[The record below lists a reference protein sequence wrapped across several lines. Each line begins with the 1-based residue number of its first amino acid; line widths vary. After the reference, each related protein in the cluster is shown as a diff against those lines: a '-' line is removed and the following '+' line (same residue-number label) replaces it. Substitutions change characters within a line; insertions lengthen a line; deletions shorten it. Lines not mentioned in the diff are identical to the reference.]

1 MKTKE
6 LSQCALLFSFLV
18 ICSKISLPIGI
29 IPISFQTMAVILLG
43 LTLTSTQILFVFTA
57 YLISGLCGL
66 PVFANGGGLA
76 YILQPSF
83 GFLLSFPIAAYVLS
97 CLRQRIP
104 FYGISMF
111 LSSLAALGIIYFIG
125 VLYMGFIF
133 HFVMALEKSIWDLL
147 TLGVLPFILNDVV
160 SIGIACVI
168 AMRLP
173 SLHSSVRK
181 QTN

>member
-1 MKTKE
+1 MWSTR
-6 LSQCALLFSFLV
+6 
-18 ICSKISLPIGI
+18 ICEWWWIGI
-29 IPISFQTMAVILLG
+29 CIA
-43 LTLTSTQILFVFTA
+43 
-57 YLISGLCGL
+57 
-66 PVFANGGGLA
+66 
-76 YILQPSF
+76 QPSF
-83 GFLLSFPIAAYVLS
+83 GFLLSFPIAAYALS

-147 TLGVLPFILNDVV
+147 ALGVLPFILNDVV

-173 SLHSSVRK
+173 SLHPSVRK